1 MSKLFM
7 VGDSFAAAPKVGDSY
22 KPWYI
27 QATEKLKM
35 NCENHSM
42 IGVSQDWCFWK
53 LSMHFKELTA
63 DDQILVVLTHPG
75 RFWFFDDKPQMTNPN
90 IVNIDKE
97 LSKDQLDAV
106 LKFMTHIQRPP
117 LDIQQMSHRL
127 GWLNSQIERY
137 KLKPAHILSAF
148 PLMVD
153 IGYDMSELEDWS
165 QYKNVIISNGNLQND
180 IQIKELKQGEPSEY
194 KVWKGYDCRYNH
206 LIKSNHEVL
215 AERVYQGITNG
226 TPIDL
231 KTPGFKT
238 NVIQDSI
245 FEDKDFIEKELE
257 PFAITQRKKYLE
269 TEYQEPWMKTS
280 GLMDLFKKKGLR

>member
-1 MSKLFM
+1 M
-7 VGDSFAAAPKVGDSY
+7 VGDSFAAAPKVGDGY
-22 KPWYI
+22 RPWYI
-27 QATEKLKM
+27 QATEKLGM

-117 LDIQQMSHRL
+117 LDIQQMSHRI

-137 KLKPAHILSAF
+137 KLRPAHILSAF

-269 TEYQEPWMKTS
+269 TDYQEPWMKTS

>member
-1 MSKLFM
+1 M
-7 VGDSFAAAPKVGDSY
+7 VGDSFAAAPKVGDGY
-22 KPWYI
+22 RPWYI
-27 QATEKLKM
+27 QATEKLGM

-269 TEYQEPWMKTS
+269 TDYQEPWMKTS

>member
-1 MSKLFM
+1 M
-7 VGDSFAAAPKVGDSY
+7 VGDSFAAAPKVGDDY
-22 KPWYI
+22 RPWYI
-27 QATEKLKM
+27 QATEKLGM

-117 LDIQQMSHRL
+117 LDIQQMSHRI

-137 KLKPAHILSAF
+137 KLRPAHILSAF

-231 KTPGFKT
+231 SL
-238 NVIQDSI
+238 IHI
-245 FEDKDFIEKELE
+245 
-257 PFAITQRKKYLE
+257 
-269 TEYQEPWMKTS
+269 
-280 GLMDLFKKKGLR
+280 

>member
-7 VGDSFAAAPKVGDSY
+7 VGDSFAAAPKVGDRY
-22 KPWYI
+22 RPWYI
-27 QATEKLKM
+27 QATEKLGM

-117 LDIQQMSHRL
+117 LDIQQMSHRI

-137 KLKPAHILSAF
+137 KLRPAHILSAF

-269 TEYQEPWMKTS
+269 TDYQEPWMKTS

>member
-1 MSKLFM
+1 
-7 VGDSFAAAPKVGDSY
+7 
-22 KPWYI
+22 
-27 QATEKLKM
+27 M

-117 LDIQQMSHRL
+117 LDIQQMSHRI

-137 KLKPAHILSAF
+137 KLRPAHILSAF

-165 QYKNVIISNGNLQND
+165 QYKNVITVSYTHLT
-180 IQIKELKQGEPSEY
+180 
-194 KVWKGYDCRYNH
+194 CRRR
-206 LIKSNHEVL
+206 S
-215 AERVYQGITNG
+215 
-226 TPIDL
+226 
-231 KTPGFKT
+231 
-238 NVIQDSI
+238 
-245 FEDKDFIEKELE
+245 
-257 PFAITQRKKYLE
+257 
-269 TEYQEPWMKTS
+269 
-280 GLMDLFKKKGLR
+280 

>member
-1 MSKLFM
+1 MKRIFM
-7 VGDSFAAAPKVGDSY
+7 VGDSFAAAPKQGDEY
-22 KPWYI
+22 RPWYI
-27 QATEKLKM
+27 QTAEKLQM
-35 NCENHSM
+35 NCENHAM

-53 LSMHFKELTA
+53 LSIHLKELTA
-63 DDQILVVLTHPG
+63 EDQILVVLTHPG

-117 LDIQQMSHRL
+117 LDTQQMAHRI
-127 GWLNSQIERY
+127 GWLDAQIQRY
-137 KLKPAHILSAF
+137 KLKPAHILCAF
-148 PLMVD
+148 PLTIDM
-153 IGYDMSELEDWS
+153 GYDMSELEDWNE
-165 QYKNVIISNGNLQND
+165 YKNVIISNGNLQND
-180 IQIKELKQGEPSEY
+180 IQIKELKKGEPSEY

-215 AERVYQGITNG
+215 AERVYQGIVNG

-231 KTPGFKT
+231 KSSGFKT

-257 PFAITQRKKYLE
+257 PLAVPARKKYLE
-269 TEYQEPWMKTS
+269 TDFQEPWMKTS
-280 GLMDLFKKKGLR
+280 GLLDMFKKKGLR

>member
-22 KPWYI
+22 RPWYI
-27 QATEKLKM
+27 QATEKLGM

-53 LSMHFKELTA
+53 LSMHLKELTA

-97 LSKDQLDAV
+97 LSKDQLQAV
-106 LKFMTHIQRPP
+106 LNFMTHIQRPP
-117 LDIQQMSHRL
+117 LDIQQMAHRI
-127 GWLNSQIERY
+127 GWLDAQIQRY
-137 KLKPAHILSAF
+137 KLKPAHILCAF

-153 IGYDMSELEDWS
+153 VGYDMSDLEDWN

-180 IQIKELKQGEPSEY
+180 VQVKELKKGEPSEY

-231 KTPGFKT
+231 KSPGFKT

-245 FEDKDFIEKELE
+245 FDDQDFIENELE
-257 PFAITQRKKYLE
+257 SFAVTARKKYLE

-280 GLMDLFKKKGLR
+280 GLMDMFKKKGLR

>member
-1 MSKLFM
+1 M
-7 VGDSFAAAPKVGDSY
+7 VGDSFAAAPKQGDEY
-22 KPWYI
+22 RPWYI
-27 QATEKLKM
+27 QTAEKLQM
-35 NCENHSM
+35 NCENHAM

-53 LSMHFKELTA
+53 LSIHLKELTA
-63 DDQILVVLTHPG
+63 EDQILVVLTHPG

-117 LDIQQMSHRL
+117 LDTQQMAHRI
-127 GWLNSQIERY
+127 GWLDAQIQRY
-137 KLKPAHILSAF
+137 KLKPAHILCAF
-148 PLMVD
+148 PLTIDM
-153 IGYDMSELEDWS
+153 GYDMSELEDWNE
-165 QYKNVIISNGNLQND
+165 YKNVIISNGNLQND
-180 IQIKELKQGEPSEY
+180 IQIKELKKGEPSEY

-215 AERVYQGITNG
+215 AERVYQGIVNG

-231 KTPGFKT
+231 KSSGFKT
-238 NVIQDSI
+238 NVIEDSI

-257 PFAITQRKKYLE
+257 PLAVAARKKYLE
-269 TEYQEPWMKTS
+269 TDFQEPWMKTS
-280 GLMDLFKKKGLR
+280 GLLDMFKKKGLR

>member
-22 KPWYI
+22 RPWYI
-27 QATEKLKM
+27 QATEKLGM

-117 LDIQQMSHRL
+117 LDIQQMSHRI

-137 KLKPAHILSAF
+137 KLRPAHILSAF

-153 IGYDMSELEDWS
+153 IGY
-165 QYKNVIISNGNLQND
+165 Y
-180 IQIKELKQGEPSEY
+180 
-194 KVWKGYDCRYNH
+194 H
-206 LIKSNHEVL
+206 
-215 AERVYQGITNG
+215 
-226 TPIDL
+226 
-231 KTPGFKT
+231 
-238 NVIQDSI
+238 
-245 FEDKDFIEKELE
+245 
-257 PFAITQRKKYLE
+257 
-269 TEYQEPWMKTS
+269 
-280 GLMDLFKKKGLR
+280 